1 MSARRI
7 LSVVGTRPNLMK
19 ALPVVRALRE
29 HGREF
34 EQLLVHTG
42 QHYDRTMSDIFF
54 EEFGV
59 GEPDVRLEVGGSHA

>member
-1 MSARRI
+1 
-7 LSVVGTRPNLMK
+7 MK
-19 ALPVVRALRE
+19 TLPVMRALRE
-29 HGREF
+29 HDGEF